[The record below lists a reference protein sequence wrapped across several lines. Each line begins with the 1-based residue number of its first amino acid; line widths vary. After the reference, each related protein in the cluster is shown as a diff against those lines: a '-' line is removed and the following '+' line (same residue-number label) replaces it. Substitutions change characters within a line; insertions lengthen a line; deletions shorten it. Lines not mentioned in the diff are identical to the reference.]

1 MATDRII
8 HGDEGDTYYVDENSR
23 RCADTDC
30 DKVLPLSWFSP
41 TIRDAGTA
49 VRLFCKACHPKY
61 IKAEAEQKKTAL
73 ATARVNTI
81 RQMGDSLKKM
91 LSRPVTR
98 DDGPSVVEMAT
109 KTIAAI
115 VDPITGKTGQ
125 DGFAEM
131 VGREVGEVYKAP
143 AADTRTRLL
152 RQRWATTVMELQTA
166 IAKLKEDQITIG
178 DLDEDQ
184 IQALLE
190 FASKQVILESSEIR
204 MALLEDPEVR
214 AALMA
219 DMNVLVVE
227 RQDEPE

>member
-1 MATDRII
+1 
-8 HGDEGDTYYVDENSR
+8 
-23 RCADTDC
+23 
-30 DKVLPLSWFSP
+30 
-41 TIRDAGTA
+41 
-49 VRLFCKACHPKY
+49 
-61 IKAEAEQKKTAL
+61 
-73 ATARVNTI
+73 
-81 RQMGDSLKKM
+81 
-91 LSRPVTR
+91 
-98 DDGPSVVEMAT
+98 
-109 KTIAAI
+109 
-115 VDPITGKTGQ
+115 
-125 DGFAEM
+125 
-131 VGREVGEVYKAP
+131 
-143 AADTRTRLL
+143 
-152 RQRWATTVMELQTA
+152 MELQTA